1 MTLKNIKNIAR
12 RRGNWRVDDGH
23 IRNTLN
29 GDQEARA
36 AWHAAFGEA
45 VIVSAECKWGGLS
58 VYYVGYHPAF
68 DEVPEG
74 AMEPEYHVNITR
86 QQDGHTVSFLAE
98 WRKLP

>member
-1 MTLKNIKNIAR
+1 
-12 RRGNWRVDDGH
+12 
-23 IRNTLN
+23 
-29 GDQEARA
+29 
-36 AWHAAFGEA
+36 
-45 VIVSAECKWGGLS
+45 